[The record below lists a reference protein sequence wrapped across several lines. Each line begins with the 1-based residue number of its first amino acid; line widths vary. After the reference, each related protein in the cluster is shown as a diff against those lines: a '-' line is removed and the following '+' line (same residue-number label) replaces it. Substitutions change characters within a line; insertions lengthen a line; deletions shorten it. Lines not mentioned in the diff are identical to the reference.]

1 MGAQFFSISE
11 AMRFGWRTA
20 KKHFWFFLRLIAV
33 VLVVTYGPAL
43 IAQSFDRTEL
53 PTLAVLLFFLAGILF
68 WVLQLLVSVG
78 LIQIVLTH
86 VSGGRG
92 HINDLFS
99 GGRHVVNYF
108 LGSLAYGLAVAAGF
122 VLLVIPGI
130 ILMVRLQFYQ
140 YLIVDAR
147 MGPIEALKASWDIT
161 RGSFWNLAL
170 FWLAVIG
177 VNILGLAALGIGLL
191 WSAPTAVLASGVV
204 YRRLSQRPHA

>member
-1 MGAQFFSISE
+1 MGAQFFSTSE
-11 AMRFGWRTA
+11 AIRFGWRAA
-20 KKHFWFFLRLIAV
+20 KARFWFFLRLIAV

-53 PTLAVLLFFLAGILF
+53 PTLAVLLFFLAGIVF
-68 WVLQLLVSVG
+68 WALQLLVSIG
-78 LIQIVLTH
+78 LLQIVLAC
-86 VSGGRG
+86 VDSRKVG
-92 HINDLFS
+92 IEDLF
-99 GGRHVVNYF
+99 GGARFLVNYF

-122 VLLVIPGI
+122 VFLVIPGI

-170 FWLAVIG
+170 FWLAALG
-177 VNILGLAALGIGLL
+177 VNILGVLALGIGLL
-191 WSAPTAVLASGVV
+191 WSAPTAVLASGAV